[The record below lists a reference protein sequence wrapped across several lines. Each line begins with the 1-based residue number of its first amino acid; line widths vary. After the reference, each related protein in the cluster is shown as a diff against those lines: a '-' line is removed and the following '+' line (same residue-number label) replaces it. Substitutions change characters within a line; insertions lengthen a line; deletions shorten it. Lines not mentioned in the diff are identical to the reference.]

1 MEIEKKYKTAV
12 ELASTGR
19 YREALTLLSDILQ
32 KQPNHI
38 EALVLSGKVHYYLK
52 QFPDSRR
59 CFETVLTYDPGNFA
73 AFFGLEYYNERK
85 RRIGFYAAFFLISF
99 FLVTSA
105 VLLYIN
111 LNRSFES
118 KIFHLEDSF
127 SKKIGVFDRSLKEY
141 SHSRIKK
148 NEELF
153 LHVRELSKM
162 ISEDLKRIFP
172 ILKNMNDSI
181 KNMKLLIFE
190 LKKKQDRFEK
200 NVKLP
205 GENSERESKEF

>member
-1 MEIEKKYKTAV
+1 MEKEKEFKTAV

-19 YREALTLLSDILQ
+19 YKEAGTLLSDILQ
-32 KQPNHI
+32 RQPDHI

-73 AFFGLEYYNERK
+73 AFFGLEYYKERK

-105 VLLYIN
+105 FLLYIN
-111 LNRSFES
+111 LNRSFER

-127 SKKIGVFDRSLKEY
+127 SKKLGVVDRSLKEY
-141 SHSRIKK
+141 SHSKIKK

-153 LHVRELSKM
+153 LRMGELSKV
-162 ISEDLKRIFP
+162 ISEDLKRIFQ
-172 ILKNMNDSI
+172 ILKNTNDSI
-181 KNMKLLIFE
+181 KNIKLSISK
-190 LKKKQDRFEK
+190 LKEKQDRFEK
-200 NVKLP
+200 DFKSP
-205 GENSERESKEF
+205 RKNSQRESKEF

>member
-1 MEIEKKYKTAV
+1 MEIEKEYKTAV

-32 KQPNHI
+32 EQPNHI

-73 AFFGLEYYNERK
+73 AFFGLEYYRERK
-85 RRIGFYAAFFLISF
+85 RKIGFFSAFILISF
-99 FLVTSA
+99 FLVTSS

-111 LNRSFES
+111 INRSFER
-118 KIFHLEDSF
+118 KIFQLEDSF
-127 SKKIGVFDRSLKEY
+127 SKKIGVVDQSLKEY
-141 SHSRIKK
+141 SRSRIKK

-153 LHVRELSKM
+153 LQVRELSKM
-162 ISEDLKRIFP
+162 ISEDLKKVFL

-181 KNMKLLIFE
+181 KNIKLLISE
-190 LKKKQDRFEK
+190 LKDKQDRFEK
-200 NVKLP
+200 DFKLP
-205 GENSERESKEF
+205 SENSERESKEF